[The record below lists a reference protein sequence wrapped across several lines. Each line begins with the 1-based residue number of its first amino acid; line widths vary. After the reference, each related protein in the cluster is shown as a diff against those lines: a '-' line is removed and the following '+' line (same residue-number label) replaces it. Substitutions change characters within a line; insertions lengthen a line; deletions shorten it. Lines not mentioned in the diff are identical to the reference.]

1 MSGQD
6 LKLLLDEQMRQ
17 RNHAA
22 EVSYDRPDP
31 ILVAQRHKEPYSAL
45 ACALFAYGRADL
57 IVRFLDSLDFSL
69 FDAEERAIRN
79 AFTAHY
85 YRFQNAEDIAQFFVT
100 MRRLKADVDL
110 EVCFTDAYQKE
121 RSVIDG
127 ANAVIEK
134 MQSLNP
140 FESRGYRFLVGSPVT
155 KCKGSA
161 PMKRW
166 MMFLRWMVRDDAID
180 FGLWKGIDKADL
192 LMPLDTHTFNV
203 SRRLGLLKR
212 KTYDLQAVVELTETL
227 KTFDPADPVK
237 YDFALYR
244 IGQEKVL

>member
-1 MSGQD
+1 
-6 LKLLLDEQMRQ
+6 MRQ
-17 RNHAA
+17 RNHAS

-31 ILVAQRHKEPYSAL
+31 ILVAQRYKEPYSAL

-69 FDAEERAIRN
+69 FDAEESAIRN
-79 AFTAHY
+79 AFAAHY

-110 EVCFTDAYQKE
+110 EACFTDAYKKE
-121 RSVIDG
+121 CSVIDG
-127 ANAVIEK
+127 ANAVIAT
-134 MQSLNP
+134 MQSLNAYG
-140 FESRGYRFLVGSPVT
+140 SRGYRFLVGNPVT
-155 KCKGSA
+155 KFKGGA

-166 MMFLRWMVRDDAID
+166 MMFLRWMVRDDALD
-180 FGLWKGIDKADL
+180 FGLWKDVDKADL
-192 LMPLDTHTFNV
+192 LMPLDTHTFSV
-203 SRRLGLLKR
+203 SRRLGLLTR
-212 KTYDLQAVVELTETL
+212 KTYDLQAVAELTETL

-244 IGQEKVL
+244 LGQEKVL